1 MIKLPSSFFAK
12 LYRYIFVAML
22 SSVALTFIVID
33 RWNERSSSEDFV
45 RDTLM
50 VKAQLEAQRQSTDLS
65 VPSFYQSLN
74 SFWLPF
80 DIKWQP
86 TGSMPKYCDD
96 CEYLDKHHNVSVY
109 EAIDGRLI
117 SVHALPENQGTLVIG
132 DRDEET
138 ILPANMAEADVIDLE
153 DSAMIIFCIFIIFSS
168 GIALYLPLRN
178 LQKDINHLDHISE
191 QIGRGEFDVQK
202 ETELSAPLNK
212 LADSLHVMASALSHK
227 FNDSQVFAQAVPHE
241 LRTPLSRIQLATGIL
256 RQKSPS
262 EDQLALID
270 NIDDYIDD
278 IDELCSQIITFSK
291 LSINNKPVPKQSL
304 NIGEFIHTRVQQLD
318 LPSDKAVSVSG
329 MPDIELA
336 VNEVNFRLVVDN
348 LLNNAGLYAMHQV
361 VVIIEQ
367 DKNSVTLRVTD
378 DGAGILDQDKADVF
392 VPFARV
398 DKSRNRKTGG
408 LGLGLA
414 ITAAAVNTLNGS
426 ITIEDATPSG
436 ASFIVILPR

>member
-1 MIKLPSSFFAK
+1 
-12 LYRYIFVAML
+12 
-22 SSVALTFIVID
+22 
-33 RWNERSSSEDFV
+33 
-45 RDTLM
+45 
-50 VKAQLEAQRQSTDLS
+50 
-65 VPSFYQSLN
+65 
-74 SFWLPF
+74 
-80 DIKWQP
+80 
-86 TGSMPKYCDD
+86 
-96 CEYLDKHHNVSVY
+96 
-109 EAIDGRLI
+109 
-117 SVHALPENQGTLVIG
+117 
-132 DRDEET
+132 
-138 ILPANMAEADVIDLE
+138 
-153 DSAMIIFCIFIIFSS
+153 
-168 GIALYLPLRN
+168 LYLHHILFWYRIVSATEK
-178 LQKDINHLDHISE
+178 LTKIDHISE
-191 QIGRGEFDVQK
+191 QIGRGEFEVQK
-202 ETELSAPLNK
+202 ERELSAPLNK
-212 LADSLHVMASALSHK
+212 LAESLHLMASALSHK

-318 LPSDKAVSVSG
+318 LPSDKTVRVSG
-329 MPDIELA
+329 TPDIELA
-336 VNEVNFRLVVDN
+336 VNEVNLRLVVDN
-348 LLNNAGLYAMHQV
+348 LLNNAGLYAVHQV
-361 VVIIEQ
+361 VVTIEE